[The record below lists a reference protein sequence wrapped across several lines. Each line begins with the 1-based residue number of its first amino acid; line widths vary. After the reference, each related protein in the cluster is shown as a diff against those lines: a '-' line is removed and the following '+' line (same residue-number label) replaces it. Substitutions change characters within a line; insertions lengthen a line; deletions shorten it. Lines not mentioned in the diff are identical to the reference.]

1 MNPVK
6 RILVPV
12 DFSPC
17 SKAALEHASFL
28 AHRLGAELEV
38 LHVWEPPT
46 YVTPEMVVHMPGEKS
61 RTLAEF
67 VRTQS
72 GQAMEALLAS
82 IERDGLVV
90 HGRLETGAVVETIL
104 RAARENDLVVMGTHG
119 RTGLSHLLL
128 GSVAEKVVRRSPCPV
143 LTVREPLDETAPA
156 VETDDELP

>member
-6 RILVPV
+6 KILVPV

-17 SKAALEHASFL
+17 SKAALEHATFL
-28 AHRLGAELEV
+28 ASRLGAEIEV

-46 YVTPEMVVHMPGEKS
+46 YVTPEMVVHLPGEKA

-72 GQAMEALLAS
+72 GQAMESLLAAV
-82 IERDGLVV
+82 ERHGLKV
-90 HGRLETGAVVETIL
+90 HGRLETGGVVETVL
-104 RAARENDLVVMGTHG
+104 RAASQNDLVVMGTHG

-143 LTVREPLDETAPA
+143 LTVREPVAATAPS
-156 VETDDELP
+156 VEAGDELP